1 MDLKTVKAACL
12 AIRAERSVLLKGES
26 GIGKSAFV
34 RDELTQEMGLEDF
47 IDVRLGQVTEGDV
60 RGLPKM
66 TEEGT
71 IDILPEWYLRA
82 CKKPCMLFFDEL
94 NRAMPTVLQAV
105 FQIVLDRTLAGHK
118 LHPKTRVFAAINV
131 GKKYDVTTMDP
142 ALLRRFYQFDF
153 APTPEEWL
161 ARAESFGVPKSVVTF
176 LAANVGHLE
185 THEPL
190 PDDRIGPSR
199 RGWTEVGQDLA
210 AMLAEQ
216 DYSLVHPICYAKV
229 GEEAAIAFQK
239 FLKTQ
244 KKELSHLDIIKAKKD
259 TDFRELL
266 KDCDQEALIR
276 LSDSATKHMCSEK
289 FTDVQLRNFAAF
301 VDVLPDE
308 LIVSVWRAAAGATDV
323 CQKIGVAIQESLRR
337 AL

>member
-1 MDLKTVKAACL
+1 MDLKTIKAACL
-12 AIRAERSVLLKGES
+12 AIRPERSVLLKGES

-34 RDELTQEMGLEDF
+34 RDELTREMGLEDF

-60 RGLPKM
+60 RGLPKL

-71 IDILPEWYLRA
+71 VDILPEWFLRA

-105 FQIVLDRTLAGHK
+105 FQIVLDRQLSGHK

-131 GKKYDVTTMDP
+131 GKKYDVTAMDP

-161 ARAESFGVPKSVVTF
+161 ARAESFGVPKAVVTF

-210 AMLAEQ
+210 PLLEQ
-216 DYSLVHPICYAKV
+216 EDYSLVHPICYAKV

-244 KKELSHLDIIKAKKD
+244 KKELSHLDILKARKG
-259 TDFRELL
+259 TDLKELL
-266 KDCDQEALIR
+266 GEADHETLIR
-276 LSDSATKHMCSEK
+276 LADSCTKHMCAEK
-289 FTDVQLRNFAAF
+289 FTDAQLRNFADF
-301 VDVLPDE
+301 VDLLPDE
-308 LIVSVWRAAAGATDV
+308 LVHAVWKGCTSSSEVTKLGSALEKT
-323 CQKIGVAIQESLRR
+323 LRR
-337 AL
+337 VL